1 MPDKGGI
8 DCKNKKVI
16 VKRMRIIPCVS
27 QLPYFIFIDSGIKT
41 CIYTRLCIT
50 YYIYAYNDFGRSLDV
65 LRTLF
70 RI

>member
-27 QLPYFIFIDSGIKT
+27 QLPYFYGFGCQNMLSIPSCVYRIIFMH
-41 CIYTRLCIT
+41 IT
-50 YYIYAYNDFGRSLDV
+50 
-65 LRTLF
+65 TLGEA
-70 RI
+70 